1 MKRLGTVS
9 PRIVELDAHVAR
21 QRSGPADAF
30 HEVGVSQFGGGLA
43 ACASRTGE
51 LTRVQH
57 EGKVCVVDLPD
68 ERDDV
73 ITGAAQRTV
82 VVVLEADRNSGA
94 RRLLAYAPDGPRRPV
109 ESLQPLRFS
118 WRRAGK
124 NTEKRSAEQLR
135 DPQRLL
141 SFAELRG
148 VQTFGESKVRRDR
161 EHGDR
166 QTTVEVDPPDLLEV
180 IGVGTREILQVKT
193 GSFEIELAAERKEA
207 GDVHLARGKQ
217 ARVIQRVVA
226 DFHRKPC
233 RVLSCLGE
241 DITPAPRADS
251 RCKKRV
257 CMLEPDELVGS
268 QA

>member
-1 MKRLGTVS
+1 MPIRRGN
-9 PRIVELDAHVAR
+9 AR
-21 QRSGPADAF
+21 QRPSEIGTPRRSSPTSF
-30 HEVGVSQFGGGLA
+30 FGGWFYL
-43 ACASRTGE
+43 SS
-51 LTRVQH
+51 
-57 EGKVCVVDLPD
+57 P
-68 ERDDV
+68 
-73 ITGAAQRTV
+73 GAA
-82 VVVLEADRNSGA
+82 VLSTGKLITRHFF
-94 RRLLAYAPDGPRRPV
+94 RKRLLNQD
-109 ESLQPLRFS
+109 
-118 WRRAGK
+118 AGK
-124 NTEKRSAEQLR
+124 RRSHGSNLAI
-135 DPQRLL
+135 
-141 SFAELRG
+141 G

-251 RCKKRV
+251 RC
-257 CMLEPDELVGS
+257 
-268 QA
+268 

>member
-1 MKRLGTVS
+1 M
-9 PRIVELDAHVAR
+9 
-21 QRSGPADAF
+21 
-30 HEVGVSQFGGGLA
+30 
-43 ACASRTGE
+43 
-51 LTRVQH
+51 
-57 EGKVCVVDLPD
+57 VDLAD

-257 CMLEPDELVGS
+257 VYVRARRVGGKPS
-268 QA
+268 LRRIRALYSPRRQVDCGFRVADFQFPGVFARSSAFRRLRAS